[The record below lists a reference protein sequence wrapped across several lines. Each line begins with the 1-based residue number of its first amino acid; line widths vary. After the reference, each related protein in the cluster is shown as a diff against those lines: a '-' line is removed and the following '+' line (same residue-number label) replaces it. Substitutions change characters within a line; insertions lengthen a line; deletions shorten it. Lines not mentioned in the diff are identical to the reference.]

1 MIGDQIRGAISYWN
15 ESFYLYK
22 TYEKS
27 FENIFLVR
35 YEDFAYNPKK
45 VFFNLLSNLCPNA
58 IINTSNNSDIVKKPN
73 IGSHLK
79 YLNKE
84 EIKLVY
90 GECEEGLKYFK
101 YL

>member
-1 MIGDQIRGAISYWN
+1 M
-15 ESFYLYK
+15 K
-22 TYEKS
+22 TLH
-27 FENIFLVR
+27 II
-35 YEDFAYNPKK
+35 PKK
-45 VFFNLLSNLCPNA
+45 FFFNLLSNLCPNA
-58 IINTSNNSDIVKKPN
+58 IINTPNNSDIVKKPN